1 MNILWIIK
9 RWTMGQDVISDRF
22 GRYYHLPVGL
32 ARRGHRV
39 LVLALDYR
47 TARNE
52 HLVDA
57 GVEWKGVGFKPF
69 GPLPCLWET
78 LRALRRFHPDRIVGA
93 TDMYFSILGGLLGRV
108 YGTAVVHD
116 VYDHFESYAS
126 GRLFKLGPWYYRALD
141 RSHAVI
147 AFNRKLSAYLR
158 AKSPHTR
165 HTVIPNC
172 ADPALFRRLDATWC
186 RTRLG
191 LPPHVPLIGYFGAIE
206 ASRGMDTLWQAFER
220 VRLVVPEI
228 ELVLAGR
235 LENSSDANR
244 PGVRYLGFLPHKEVP
259 LLINACNL
267 NVICYKRDLFAEY
280 SLPFKGV
287 EYMACGA
294 AFVAPRVGAMPE
306 EPGVSAEMLYEPEN
320 HRDLAAKILL
330 NLESGR
336 RSYPEVMNWDDAAE
350 RMEHVLES

>member
-1 MNILWIIK
+1 
-9 RWTMGQDVISDRF
+9 MGQDVISDHF
-22 GRYYHLPVGL
+22 GRYYQLPVGL

-39 LVLALDYR
+39 LVSALDYR
-47 TARNE
+47 TARNQR
-52 HLVDA
+52 LLDA

-69 GPLPCLWET
+69 GPLPYLLEVVG
-78 LRALRRFHPDRIVGA
+78 AIRRFHPDRIIGA
-93 TDMYFSILGGLLGRV
+93 TDMYFSILAGLLGRISGAV
-108 YGTAVVHD
+108 VVHD

-126 GRLFKLGPWYYRALD
+126 GRLFKLGPRYYRALD
-141 RSHAVI
+141 RSHGVI
-147 AFNRKLSAYLR
+147 AFNRKLSAYLH
-158 AKSPHTR
+158 AKSPHAR
-165 HTVIPNC
+165 HAVIPNC
-172 ADPALFRRLDATWC
+172 ADPALFRELDAASC

-191 LPPHVPLIGYFGAIE
+191 LPLHAPLIGYFGAIE
-206 ASRGMDTLWQAFER
+206 ASRGMDTLWQAFAH
-220 VRLVVPEI
+220 VRRTVPEV

-235 LENSSDANR
+235 LENSADANR

-294 AFVAPRVGAMPE
+294 AFVAPRVGAMPQ
-306 EPGVSAEMLYEPEN
+306 EPGVSPDMLYEPEN
-320 HRDLAAKILL
+320 HRDLAEKILL

-336 RSYPEVMNWDDAAE
+336 RSYPAVMSWDDAAE
-350 RMEHVLES
+350 KLEQLLE